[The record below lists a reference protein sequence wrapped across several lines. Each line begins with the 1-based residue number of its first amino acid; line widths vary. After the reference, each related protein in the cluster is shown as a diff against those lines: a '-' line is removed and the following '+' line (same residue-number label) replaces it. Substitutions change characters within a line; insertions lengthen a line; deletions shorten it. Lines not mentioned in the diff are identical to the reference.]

1 MKQKYVAQG
10 AADMQSFIATFGKL
24 KETVVSPEFW
34 LSVGWIV
41 VKIALI
47 LIIAKVAVRVANTLV
62 GRVLGHRAVRL
73 DERRSKTLTTLV
85 LNVMRYVV
93 YFFVV
98 LTVLAN
104 LGLDVSTLIAGAGVA
119 GLAIG
124 FGAQSLV
131 KDVITGFF
139 IIFEDQMGVGDNVMI
154 NMKPEL
160 RGNVEEVG
168 LRITRV
174 RAYTGEMHV
183 ISNAQIMQVTNY
195 SKTNS
200 LAVVDV
206 SVAYEEDLERVF
218 AVLKDVGYQAKEDL
232 DTIVGEPQ
240 VLGVQTFGAHDVV
253 VRMTMDCKPM
263 ENFPVAR
270 ELRKRIKARFDE
282 EGIEIPYPKTV
293 LFGGNVADADNKEQQ
308 QKPGSANA

>member
-1 MKQKYVAQG
+1 MH
-10 AADMQSFIATFGKL
+10 SLIATFGKL
-24 KETVVSPEFW
+24 KETIANPEFW
-34 LSVGWIV
+34 MTVGWVV

-47 LIIAKVAVRVANTLV
+47 LIIAKIAVRVANTLV

-93 YFFVV
+93 YFFVL

-154 NMKPEL
+154 NMNPNL

-174 RAYTGEMHV
+174 RAYTGEIHV
-183 ISNAQIMQVTNY
+183 LSNAQILQVTNY

-206 SVAYEEDLERVF
+206 SVAFEEDLERVF
-218 AVLKDVGYQAKEDL
+218 EVLKDVGNQAKEEI

-253 VRMTMDCKPM
+253 VRMTVDCKPM

-270 ELRKRIKARFDE
+270 ELRKRIKTRFEE

-293 LFGGNVADADNKEQQ
+293 LFGGTAADADNKEQQ
-308 QKPGSANA
+308 QKPASGNA

>member
-1 MKQKYVAQG
+1 MEQNLVPQRE
-10 AADMQSFIATFGKL
+10 ADMQSFIATFGKL
-24 KETVVSPEFW
+24 KETVISPEFW
-34 LSVGWIV
+34 VTAGWV
-41 VKIALI
+41 VLKIALI
-47 LIIAKVAVRVANTLV
+47 LLIAKMAIRLANALV
-62 GRVLGHRAVRL
+62 TRVLGHRAVRF

-93 YFFVV
+93 YFFVA

-104 LGLDVSTLIAGAGVA
+104 LGFDVTTLIAGAGVA

-154 NMKPEL
+154 NMRPEL

-174 RAYTGEMHV
+174 RAYTGEMHI
-183 ISNAQIMQVTNY
+183 ISNSQIMQVTNY

-218 AVLKDVGYQAKEDL
+218 AVLKEVGLQAKEDL

-253 VRMTMDCKPM
+253 VRMTVDCKPM

-270 ELRKRIKARFDE
+270 ELRKRIKARFDQ

-293 LFGGNVADADNKEQQ
+293 LYGGNVADADKKDQP
-308 QKPGSANA
+308 KPESGNA

>member
-1 MKQKYVAQG
+1 
-10 AADMQSFIATFGKL
+10 MQSFIATFSKL

-34 LSVGWIV
+34 ISVGWV
-41 VKIALI
+41 VLKIALI
-47 LIIAKVAVRVANTLV
+47 LIIAKVAIRVANSVV

-85 LNVMRYVV
+85 LNVMRYAV

-104 LGLDVSTLIAGAGVA
+104 LGLDVTTLIAGAGVA

-154 NMKPEL
+154 NMNPNL

-174 RAYTGEMHV
+174 RAYTGEMHI
-183 ISNAQIMQVTNY
+183 ISNAQINQITNY

-218 AVLKDVGYQAKEDL
+218 AVLKDVGYQAKVDMEA
-232 DTIVGEPQ
+232 IVGEPQ

-263 ENFPVAR
+263 ENSPVAR
-270 ELRKRIKARFDE
+270 ELRKRIKARFDQ

-293 LFGGNVADADNKEQQ
+293 LFGGYPVDADGKEQQ
-308 QKPGSANA
+308 QKPASDNA

>member
-1 MKQKYVAQG
+1 
-10 AADMQSFIATFGKL
+10 MQAFITTFAKL
-24 KETVVSPEFW
+24 KETVISPEFW
-34 LSVGWIV
+34 MTVGWVV

-47 LIIAKVAVRVANTLV
+47 LIIAKVAIRVANTV
-62 GRVLGHRAVRL
+62 VERVLTHRAVRL

-93 YFFVV
+93 YFFVA

-104 LGLDVSTLIAGAGVA
+104 LGLDVTTLIAGAGVA

-154 NMKPEL
+154 NMRPEL

-168 LRITRV
+168 LRISRV
-174 RAYTGEMHV
+174 RAYTGEMHI
-183 ISNAQIMQVTNY
+183 ISNSQILQVTNY

-206 SVAYEEDLERVF
+206 SVAFEEDLERVF
-218 AVLKDVGYQAKEDL
+218 AVLKDVGEKAKEEME
-232 DTIVGEPQ
+232 TIVGEPQ
-240 VLGVQTFGAHDVV
+240 VLGVQMIGTHDVV

-270 ELRKRIKARFDE
+270 ELRKRIKARFEE

-293 LFGGNVADADNKEQQ
+293 LFGGTGAEGEK
-308 QKPGSANA
+308 KPETGKA